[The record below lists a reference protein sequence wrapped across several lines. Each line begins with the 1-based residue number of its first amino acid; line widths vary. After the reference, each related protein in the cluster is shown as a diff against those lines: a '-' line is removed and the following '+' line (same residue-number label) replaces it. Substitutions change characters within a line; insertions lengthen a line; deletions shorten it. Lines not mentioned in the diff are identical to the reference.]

1 MNRNKDSS
9 TATPRQHNVVLKTPY
24 GELRI
29 DANEAHDHAN
39 MKAHQLKAFL
49 TLISGDGQDRFS
61 RLNGELQNSL
71 LWMMS
76 QAADQ
81 LDQLLSQVA
90 FADVEVT
97 K

>member
-1 MNRNKDSS
+1 
-9 TATPRQHNVVLKTPY
+9 
-24 GELRI
+24 
-29 DANEAHDHAN
+29 